1 MYCYTKWLL
10 NVKIFQVISGGR
22 YFGSKHI
29 TNTQLSKINDSSV
42 LKLICDLLSLIYEK
56 TELRNS
62 SLTRSVA
69 NANKSLN
76 LDKKSTEK
84 LDPVRL
90 KAIESKKILQFN
102 ITCAYTY
109 IKYIIYLKSS
119 LSIWIMHAI
128 QKYIFIHNWIWL
140 IDRKRFFILFSFQIL
155 FTRNSARQTTI
166 QNCSV
171 VLFEASATMPRK
183 KWHPSIKLNNLSKT
197 YS

>member
-42 LKLICDLLSLIYEK
+42 LKLTCDLLSLIYEK

-62 SLTRSVA
+62 SLTGYVA
-69 NANKSLN
+69 YANKSLN

-90 KAIESKKILQFN
+90 NPHSKKKSQLYYNDIKCDDQICHKD
-102 ITCAYTY
+102 ITT
-109 IKYIIYLKSS
+109 KS
-119 LSIWIMHAI
+119 WRHA
-128 QKYIFIHNWIWL
+128 NVRL
-140 IDRKRFFILFSFQIL
+140 ITNVMSQWHCCD
-155 FTRNSARQTTI
+155 
-166 QNCSV
+166 
-171 VLFEASATMPRK
+171 MK
-183 KWHPSIKLNNLSKT
+183 KML
-197 YS
+197 